1 MQIFLDYCVLNDA
14 LRDASVLAKL
24 RLLRRDHQLVT
35 STTVVGE
42 ALSVM
47 MEGDKE
53 VQYMLVDLVRDL
65 RLVVLQPK
73 KGWQDRM
80 AHLDEVLRR
89 GGADFVSSAE
99 LAHMSLATLWSVDL
113 YITSR
118 PEARNLSKVPEL
130 ERTLRVVDLE
140 QAKELV
146 SKLKGNN

>member
-65 RLVVLQPK
+65 RLLVLQPK

-89 GGADFVSSAE
+89 GGVDFVSSAE
-99 LAHMSLATLWSVDL
+99 LAHMSLAILWSVDL